1 MSHLLPTT
9 YDELVERIFA
19 KSRSQIRDFSFVNDF
34 ARQFTGVWECAFG
47 AAGECG
53 CCGQPVLNV
62 EPFVEAAADRYGLNE
77 DQRDDLRAR
86 LIDDGELNPT
96 EDGICGRC
104 H

>member
-53 CCGQPVLNV
+53 CCGRPVLNV
-62 EPFVEAAADRYGLNE
+62 EPFVEATADRYGLND

-86 LIDDGELNPT
+86 LMEDEELDAT
-96 EDGICGRC
+96 EDGICGSC